1 MPIHLDDLD
10 PVSEAEG
17 LDSVLIVPCNLCP
30 AVTVA
35 VREKQPFMNL
45 LRSLFSSAPFENY
58 IRNLQSKLK
67 EKGIKSTVFK
77 SNIYHQWFMCMWTSG
92 RRRKLRKYLKKYEAV
107 IVLGC
112 DTATKTVSDE
122 AKSTNCKVIEGM
134 EVTGLM
140 NSKLRLHLPLKICF
154 DDCRVISISK
164 QVRNQSVVALEMKQ

>member
-10 PVSEAEG
+10 PISEAEG

-112 DTATKTVSDE
+112 DTATKTVIDE

-140 NSKLRLHLPLKICF
+140 NAKLKLHLPGKICF
-154 DDCRVISISK
+154 DDCRIIPISYPDRIKNIS
-164 QVRNQSVVALEMKQ
+164 A

>member
-10 PVSEAEG
+10 PVSEAKG

-45 LRSLFSSAPFENY
+45 LRSLFKSAPFENY

-77 SNIYHQWFMCMWTSG
+77 SNFYHQWFMCMWTSG

-112 DTATKTVSDE
+112 DTATKTVIDE

-140 NSKLRLHLPLKICF
+140 NAKLKLHLPVKICF
-154 DDCRVISISK
+154 DDCRIIPISYPDRIKKIS
-164 QVRNQSVVALEMKQ
+164 A

>member
-10 PVSEAEG
+10 AVSEAAGSE
-17 LDSVLIVPCNLCP
+17 SVLIVPCNMCP
-30 AVTVA
+30 AVTLA

-45 LRSLFSSAPFENY
+45 LKSLFKSAPFENY

-67 EKGIKSTVFK
+67 ANGIKSKVFK
-77 SNIYHQWFMCMWTSG
+77 SNIYHQWFMCMWTTG

-112 DTATKTVSDE
+112 DTATKTVIDE

-140 NSKLRLHLPLKICF
+140 NAKLRLHLPLKICF
-154 DDCRVISISK
+154 DHCRIIPIS
-164 QVRNQSVVALEMKQ
+164 QQRRNQSVVA

>member
-1 MPIHLDDLD
+1 VPIHLEDIDA
-10 PVSEAEG
+10 VSEVAGSE
-17 LDSVLIVPCNLCP
+17 SVLIVPCYMCP
-30 AVTVA
+30 AVTLA

-45 LRSLFSSAPFENY
+45 LKSLFKSVPFENY

-67 EKGIKSTVFK
+67 ANGIKSKVFK

-112 DTATKTVSDE
+112 DTATKTVIDE

-140 NSKLRLHLPLKICF
+140 NAKLRLHLPLKICF
-154 DDCRVISISK
+154 DDCKIIPISQ
-164 QVRNQSVVALEMKQ
+164 QVRNQSVVA